1 MLLALDIG
9 NTNVTLGAFLGG
21 DLKATWRI
29 STDAHKMPD
38 EYSILLRSL
47 LTLKGIA
54 PEQIRDVVLCSV
66 VPPLT
71 TVFQAA
77 ARDAFNATPLVVGTG
92 TRTGVRIRYDNP
104 RDVGAD
110 RIADSVAAYRLYGG
124 PAVVVDFGT
133 ATVFDA
139 INREGEYLGG
149 AIAPGIGVSAE
160 ALYHGTAQLR
170 RVELAPPSSAVG
182 RNTVEALQSGLLF
195 GHVEMVQGMVRRFQQ
210 ELGGDAKA
218 IATGGDASL
227 IARFTSVFH
236 AVNLDLTLIGL
247 SLIHQAN
254 T

>member
-9 NTNVTLGAFLGG
+9 NTNVTLGAFRNG
-21 DLKATWRI
+21 DLRATWRI

-47 LTLKGIA
+47 LSLKGIT
-54 PEQIRDVVLCSV
+54 PEEVTDVVLCSV

-71 TVFQAA
+71 SVFQAV
-77 ARDAFNATPLVVGTG
+77 ARDAFRATPLIVGTG

-139 INREGEYLGG
+139 INKEGEYLGG
-149 AIAPGIGVSAE
+149 AIAPGIGVAAE

-170 RVELAPPSSAVG
+170 RVELAAPTSAVG

-227 IARFTSVFH
+227 IARFTPVFH

>member
-9 NTNVTLGAFLGG
+9 NTNVTLGAFRNG
-21 DLKATWRI
+21 DLQATWRI

-47 LTLKGIA
+47 LALKGVA
-54 PEQIRDVVLCSV
+54 PEQISDVVLCSV

-77 ARDAFNATPLVVGTG
+77 TRDAFNTTPLVVGTG

-139 INREGEYLGG
+139 INGEGEYLGG
-149 AIAPGIGVSAE
+149 AIAPGIGVAAE

-170 RVELAPPSSAVG
+170 RVELAAPGSAVG
-182 RNTVEALQSGLLF
+182 KNTVEALQSGLLF

-227 IARFTSVFH
+227 IARFTPVFH

>member
-9 NTNVTLGAFLGG
+9 NTNVTLGAFRNG
-21 DLKATWRI
+21 DLEATWRI
-29 STDAHKMPD
+29 ATDAHKMPD
-38 EYSILLRSL
+38 EYSILLHSL
-47 LTLKGIA
+47 LSLKGIT
-54 PEQIRDVVLCSV
+54 PEQVTDVVLCSV

-77 ARDAFNATPLVVGTG
+77 TRDAFDTTPLVVGTG

-139 INREGEYLGG
+139 INSEGEYLGG
-149 AIAPGIGVSAE
+149 AIAPGIGVAAE

-170 RVELAPPSSAVG
+170 RVELAPPGSAVG
-182 RNTVEALQSGLLF
+182 KNTVEALQSGLLF

-227 IARFTSVFH
+227 IARFTPVFH

>member
-9 NTNVTLGAFLGG
+9 NTNVTLGAFRNGALQ
-21 DLKATWRI
+21 ATWRI

-47 LTLKGIA
+47 LSLKGIA
-54 PEQIRDVVLCSV
+54 PEEVTDVVLCSV

-77 ARDAFNATPLVVGTG
+77 TQDAFKTTPLVVGTG

-139 INREGEYLGG
+139 INGDGEYLGG
-149 AIAPGIGVSAE
+149 AIAPGIGVAAE

-170 RVELAPPSSAVG
+170 RVELAPPTSAVG
-182 RNTVEALQSGLLF
+182 KNTVEALQSGLLY

-210 ELGGDAKA
+210 ELGKNAKA
-218 IATGGDASL
+218 IATGGDAPL
-227 IARFTSVFH
+227 IARFTPVFH
-236 AVNLDLTLIGL
+236 VVNLDLTLIGL

>member
-9 NTNVTLGAFLGG
+9 NTNVTLGAFRNG
-21 DLKATWRI
+21 DLQATWRI

-38 EYSILLRSL
+38 EYSILLGSL
-47 LTLKGIA
+47 LSLKGIA
-54 PEQIRDVVLCSV
+54 PEEVTDVVLCSV

-77 ARDAFNATPLVVGTG
+77 TRDAFNTTPLVVGTG

-139 INREGEYLGG
+139 INSEGEYLGG
-149 AIAPGIGVSAE
+149 AIAPGIGVAAE

-170 RVELAPPSSAVG
+170 RVELAAPGSAVG
-182 RNTVEALQSGLLF
+182 KNTVEALQSGLLF

-227 IARFTSVFH
+227 IARFTPVFH